1 MPGVWCRF
9 DSSNL
14 QSLMKDMSE
23 EEKAR
28 FNIDLKTIDWQHY
41 LVHTHLPGLRKYVLK
56 GRGSENQKL
65 F

>member
-1 MPGVWCRF
+1 
-9 DSSNL
+9 
-14 QSLMKDMSE
+14 MKDMSE